1 AQQDALDHK
10 LLGPL
15 DEQAMALKFGDRWLY
30 SHRFPKPE
38 ATKTRAIDDL
48 SQSQVNDMCV
58 IDEHLYLDDIDSLV
72 NTAQAAYR
80 ADAAYNVKNRQYLL
94 WRGDHK
100 DAYRQFPIS
109 PTDHSVASI
118 RLPVPREKRGPTWPH
133 SSGYYVHLRLPFGA
147 RGSMLHYSRV
157 SRAVC
162 AILRRLLWVPLLA
175 YVDDYYA
182 ICPEEQASH
191 CHALFQRVNRVLG
204 FQIKEE
210 KTMLPA
216 VEGKL
221 LGIKLTISPSAI
233 TMDVDEQRRQKL
245 QEQLRLVRQNKR
257 LSPTLAGKLAGKL
270 GFAGT
275 AFWGKNGRAFLRALY
290 NRAARG
296 RYQSGFDE
304 KHEIARALDWFQWA
318 LVHCPRRRIPL
329 GQQQQASTIYTDAE
343 FSVNQQ
349 GAMTGRIGSVILLP
363 NNATRFVSWQVPT
376 ELFTKLEPR
385 ETQITP
391 LEVLAV
397 PFSLHHW
404 LADKKALGEAHKNPE
419 GIIVTVYIDSTA
431 AQFCIRKGSSRQ
443 DDMNALAAETWKMS
457 AANNITLW
465 TEHVSSEENGAD
477 LPSRN
482 MITACEAMGWQ
493 ASPVQYDVPWR
504 KWLAAV
510 EAPIEGLQEGH

>member
-1 AQQDALDHK
+1 
-10 LLGPL
+10 
-15 DEQAMALKFGDRWLY
+15 
-30 SHRFPKPE
+30 
-38 ATKTRAIDDL
+38 
-48 SQSQVNDMCV
+48 MCV

-147 RGSMLHYSRV
+147 RGSMLHYSR
-157 SRAVC
+157 
-162 AILRRLLWVPLLA
+162 
-175 YVDDYYA
+175 
-182 ICPEEQASH
+182 
-191 CHALFQRVNRVLG
+191 RVNRVLG

-245 QEQLRLVRQNKR
+245 QEQLRVVRQNKR

-329 GQQQQASTIYTDAE
+329 GQQQQASAIYTDAE